1 MPHIHANDP
10 HEEGLRSTVASLFWF
25 KSLGTM
31 AFIALFFGA
40 YIYLLKNPTGP
51 VTTIPLTMADRLIGF
66 EPLALPIYLSLWA
79 YVSLPPMLMRT
90 RRDIIRY
97 GIWMG
102 SLCLFALAIFYFLP
116 NAVPPANIDWAQYPG
131 MAFLK
136 DVDAAGNACPSL
148 HVATAVFSGFWMH
161 WLLPKVGLDRR
172 ARWLSALW
180 CLAIAYSTLATKQHV
195 ALDVFAG
202 ATLGTLF
209 AWYSKP
215 KALSLFDAHLIQ
227 TAAPLE

>member
-1 MPHIHANDP
+1 
-10 HEEGLRSTVASLFWF
+10 
-25 KSLGTM
+25 
-31 AFIALFFGA
+31 
-40 YIYLLKNPTGP
+40 
-51 VTTIPLTMADRLIGF
+51 
-66 EPLALPIYLSLWA
+66 
-79 YVSLPPMLMRT
+79 
-90 RRDIIRY
+90 
-97 GIWMG
+97 
-102 SLCLFALAIFYFLP
+102 LCLFALAIFYFLP